1 MVEDLVRR
9 RGYLT
14 LGSRLR
20 RIGEMLQAET
30 QSVMAAHGVPL
41 QGNHYPTLAA
51 IDENGPLTIG
61 NLAEAL
67 GISQPGATRIVAQLV
82 KKAVVTAG
90 PGPDDQRQKIVSL
103 TDYGKEL
110 VEHGRA
116 AVWPLI
122 QSCVAQILDDQ
133 RGPILSQLDH
143 LEDELHRKPFLDR
156 IQSK

>member
-1 MVEDLVRR
+1 MIEDLVRR

-30 QSVMAAHGVPL
+30 QSVMEAHGVPL

-67 GISQPGATRIVAQLV
+67 GISQPGATRIVAQLI
-82 KKAVVTAG
+82 KKGVVSAE
-90 PGPDDQRQKIVSL
+90 PGPVDQRQRIV
-103 TDYGKEL
+103 
-110 VEHGRA
+110 
-116 AVWPLI
+116 
-122 QSCVAQILDDQ
+122 
-133 RGPILSQLDH
+133 
-143 LEDELHRKPFLDR
+143 
-156 IQSK
+156 